1 MAEIKYAKA
10 LERLEEIIKDIENE
24 EVDIDELAL
33 KVKEAVNLVRL
44 CKEKINKADLEVKDV
59 VESFEPTKE

>member
-1 MAEIKYAKA
+1 VAEIKYAKA